1 MNEHVTLISISI
13 FLELTLIVVG
23 IISFTAQGAFGVG
36 YALPL
41 AIISGLFL
49 FVINIG
55 RNYSKVINYY
65 ILIVVF
71 GALLILAN
79 NGLDQGKAYL
89 PIVFSSIGISLSL
102 FRSIYI
108 NKNFHL
114 FFSFLLVYG
123 FIVYI
128 LLYFIVNGDV
138 KEALEG
144 SRNHI
149 STTLLLSS
157 SYYVVTRRCH
167 NEEIKVI
174 FPLLVFF
181 TCMLAVGTSGILSS
195 FIFLVGLFLTK
206 TKLKQLIILFLIL
219 IVALHVELDFYLSK
233 IDPEVLLKIIE
244 KQEVGDI
251 RFAIIDSYISKID
264 IYNIFFGT
272 PLNELAWREYNP
284 LHGKFMESDNV
295 HNSYLLLHAKI
306 GFLMFI
312 VILGLLITLLRLMH
326 HDFVVFSL
334 LSAILLRGFTDT
346 IIISHGYFDW
356 GLLLIVLYAYH
367 HKTLDYLKGR
377 PISNNP

>member
-1 MNEHVTLISISI
+1 MTSTSN

-23 IISFTAQGAFGVG
+23 IISFTAKSALGFE
-36 YALPL
+36 YALPI

-49 FVINIG
+49 FIINIG
-55 RNYSKVINYY
+55 RKRSKVIYY
-65 ILIVVF
+65 YTLIVFF
-71 GALLILAN
+71 GTLFILAN
-79 NGLDQGKAYL
+79 NGFDQGKAYL

-128 LLYFIVNGDV
+128 LFYFIVNGDV
-138 KEALEG
+138 EGALKG

-149 STTLLLSS
+149 STTLLLLS
-157 SYYVVTRRCH
+157 SYYVITRRCY
-167 NEEIKVI
+167 NKEIKLI
-174 FPLLVFF
+174 LPLLVFF
-181 TCMLAVGTSGILSS
+181 TCVLAVGTSGILSS
-195 FIFLVGLFLTK
+195 FIFLVGSFLTK
-206 TKLKQLIILFLIL
+206 TKLKKFVVLVLIF
-219 IVALHVELDFYLSK
+219 IVAWYVELDFYLSK
-233 IDPEVLLKIIE
+233 IDPEMLLKIIA

-272 PLNELAWREYNP
+272 PLNELAWYEYNP
-284 LHGKFMESDNV
+284 IHRKFMESYNV

-312 VILGLLITLLRLMH
+312 VMFGLLATLLKLIRY
-326 HDFVVFSL
+326 DFMVFSL

-346 IIISHGYFDW
+346 VIISHGYFDW
-356 GLLLIVLYAYH
+356 SLLLIVLYAYH
-367 HKTLDYLKGR
+367 YKALDYLKDR
-377 PISNNP
+377 SISNKSQSAVY